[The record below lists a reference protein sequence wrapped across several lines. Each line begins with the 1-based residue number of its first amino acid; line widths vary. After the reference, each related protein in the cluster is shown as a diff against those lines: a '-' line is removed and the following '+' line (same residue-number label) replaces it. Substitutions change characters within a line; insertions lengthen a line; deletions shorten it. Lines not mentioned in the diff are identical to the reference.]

1 MKKLTVWALLATFVV
16 AGSLFAAPQRN
27 IVAEATFLSGSPATT
42 NNDDSCDIGVA
53 PAATLLLPY
62 FEVDEDRTGEQTLF
76 TITNTSQYPAIA
88 HVVLWTDY
96 SYPVIDFNIYLTGY
110 DVQSINLWD
119 VIWDGIV
126 APRSGA
132 RTQDGTGTN
141 ISEGPAFGNF
151 LGTPDTWDV
160 IEPGSNISLTACVS
174 LPGSL
179 PDFHVERMQTAFT
192 EGRVSAVPGNPLF
205 AGCNNVGN
213 LHENA
218 VGYATI
224 DVVNFCGTG
233 LPTDG
238 DPYFTTEI
246 RFDNILIGDYQQVNS
261 GQNFAQGNPMVH
273 IRAVPEGT
281 GNTQSVDPEIT
292 NFDRTFYS
300 RYQTP
305 LSVAPL
311 IPNTLDRRQPLPSLF
326 AARWINGGTGTFE
339 TSFKI
344 WREGVNIGTT
354 CSTVPENGALLVT
367 ESVVFDEDENGE
379 GVAGGEIIVS
389 PSVGVDDIVLP
400 ETSLTSIA
408 DSDVFPQEIIN
419 SQIAGWVYLNLDN
432 GLETLATT
440 EFATQNWVT
449 VSMRAEGRFSVD
461 FDAAW
466 LGNGCT
472 PREVI
477 TEFSDG
483 GTVDVLPGPAAD
495 VTPDFIP

>member
-16 AGSLFAAPQRN
+16 AGSAFAAARPHGLA
-27 IVAEATFLSGSPATT
+27 AEATFLTGSPATT
-42 NNDDSCDIGVA
+42 NNDDSCDISTA

-62 FEVDEDRTGEQTLF
+62 FEVSEDRTDETTLF
-76 TITNTSQYPAIA
+76 TITNVSQYPAIA
-88 HVVLWTDY
+88 HVVLWTDF

-110 DVQSINLWD
+110 DVQSINLYD
-119 VIWDGIV
+119 VIWTGIV
-126 APRSGA
+126 APASGA
-132 RTQDGTGTN
+132 RTKAGTGTD
-141 ISEGPAFGNF
+141 ISQGVKFGGINGATNQF
-151 LGTPDTWDV
+151 RF
-160 IEPGSNISLTACVS
+160 IEPGSNQNFAACVG

-179 PDFHVERMQTAFT
+179 PDFHLARMQTAFT

-205 AGCNNVGN
+205 AGCNQVGN
-213 LHENA
+213 VHDNA

-238 DPYFTTEI
+238 DPYFTGEI
-246 RFDNILIGDYQQVNS
+246 RFDNVLIGDYQQVNS

-281 GNTQSVDPEIT
+281 GNTQSVDPEDT

-305 LSVAPL
+305 LAPGV
-311 IPNTLDRRQPLPSLF
+311 PNTLDRRQPLPSLF
-326 AARWINGGTGTFE
+326 AARWING
-339 TSFKI
+339 TSGSFQTSYKI

-354 CSTVPENGALLVT
+354 CATVPQNGALLVT
-367 ESVVFDEDENGE
+367 ETVVFDEDENGE
-379 GVAGGEIIVS
+379 GVAGGDIIVS
-389 PSVGVDDIVLP
+389 PSVGTDDITLP
-400 ETSLTSIA
+400 ETSLTAIS
-408 DSDVFPQEIIN
+408 DSDVFPQDIIDDAA
-419 SQIAGWVYLNLDN
+419 AGWVYFNLDN
-432 GLETLATT
+432 GLASLAQT
-440 EFATQNWVT
+440 EFATQNWVI
-449 VSMRAEGRFSVD
+449 VSMRAEGRYSVD

-472 PREVI
+472 PREEV

-483 GTVDVLPGPAAD
+483 GVVDLLPGPAAD